1 MLEIT
6 VGRHAHLSLEAT
18 GKFPS
23 FRSMAVAHSCRG
35 RSCGLVRPNTRKCTP
50 LARSKTRTFFNR
62 VGSAGLREHPGE
74 FDEGTPS
81 WNVTILFVRPPHIRS
96 HPAEQVTLEPRWF
109 LFWPCLSNV
118 LPLARMANG

>member
-6 VGRHAHLSLEAT
+6 VGRHAHLSLEGT

-50 LARSKTRTFFNR
+50 LARSKTRTFSIA
-62 VGSAGLREHPGE
+62 SAALAFASTQANLMRALPPGTLR
-74 FDEGTPS
+74 S
-81 WNVTILFVRPPHIRS
+81 YS
-96 HPAEQVTLEPRWF
+96 
-109 LFWPCLSNV
+109 C
-118 LPLARMANG
+118 ARRTSDRTRLNK

>member
-1 MLEIT
+1 MPFKSRGNREVPVVSLD
-6 VGRHAHLSLEAT
+6 GRCAFVPRQKLW
-18 GKFPS
+18 PS
-23 FRSMAVAHSCRG
+23 QAKYPQMHPTSTQQN
-35 RSCGLVRPNTRKCTP
+35 PN
-50 LARSKTRTFFNR
+50 FFNR